1 MRNDDELD
9 LAGSDD
15 EEGSYE
21 NDQNFNDAP
30 TEVVHERL
38 AESFPVSV
46 FVATSGAGSIGTM

>member
-30 TEVVHERL
+30 TEEVHERL

-46 FVATSGAGSIGTM
+46 FVETSGAGSIGTM